1 MEGPPTRCTA
11 RERREIGSRKSW
23 SERYFGKSEKK
34 SRLDLILSQPG
45 CSVIYM
51 NNAATSAKP
60 AAYSVTVTLK
70 SGEVKTYTYKGEG
83 AKERAE
89 ALAAKTGTTV
99 TEVAAPA
106 KPTYRPAVRTSAYR
120 ARRWEMHRNYGRDDD
135 DAYDKWR
142 DSL

>member
-1 MEGPPTRCTA
+1 
-11 RERREIGSRKSW
+11 
-23 SERYFGKSEKK
+23 
-34 SRLDLILSQPG
+34 
-45 CSVIYM
+45 M
-51 NNAATSAKP
+51 NSAATSAKP

-106 KPTYRPAVRTSAYR
+106 KKPTPTYKRTIESR
-120 ARRWEMHRNYGRDDD
+120 TRWERRWDLYRDYDRDDD